1 MSTLPS
7 VAAAIADAMLM
18 LLLLLHRLMLLLHRL
33 MLLLLRCNW
42 HSGQFSWA
50 NRDVDLTL
58 GDGHANDLL

>member
-7 VAAAIADAMLM
+7 VAAAIADAM
-18 LLLLLHRLMLLLHRL
+18 LMLLLHRL